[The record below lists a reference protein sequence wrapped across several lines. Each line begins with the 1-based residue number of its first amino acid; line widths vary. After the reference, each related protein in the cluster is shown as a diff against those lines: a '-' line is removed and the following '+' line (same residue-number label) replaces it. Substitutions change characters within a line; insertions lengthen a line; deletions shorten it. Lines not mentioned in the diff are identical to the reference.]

1 VIARTI
7 PTTTHGRYLV
17 QPPTASRLNAPLLV
31 GFHGYAEAAEP
42 MHARLTAIPGAENW
56 SVVSVLGLNRF
67 YQRRTDAVIAGW
79 MTRQDRELAIA
90 DNIAYVG
97 AVVDAIAHESGEPVA
112 LVYAG
117 FSQGVATAFR
127 AGASTTRRVS
137 AVIAAGGDVP
147 PEIPDVA
154 LRRCGRVLLCRGSS
168 DEWYT
173 PDKFSGD
180 IERLRRAEVDLT
192 PVDFQGGHEWSDA
205 VVAAAGSLL
214 RELVR

>member
-1 VIARTI
+1 M
-7 PTTTHGRYLV
+7 
-17 QPPTASRLNAPLLV
+17 NAPLLI
-31 GFHGYAEAAEP
+31 GFHGYAEAAEQ
-42 MHARLTAIPGAENW
+42 MIARLTAISGAENW
-56 SVVSVLGLNRF
+56 CVVSVLGLNRF

-97 AVVDAIAHESGEPVA
+97 AVVDAIAHESGEPDA

-127 AGASTTRRVS
+127 AGASTARRVA

-147 PEIPDVA
+147 PEIPDAA
-154 LRRCGRVLLCRGSS
+154 LRRCGRVLLCHGHT

-173 PDKFSGD
+173 PEKFSAD

-192 PVDFQGGHEWSDA
+192 PVDFQGGHEWGAA
-205 VVAAAGSLL
+205 VAGAASPLL